1 MNSLDTDY
9 DSEDS
14 EDSMDGDEYEDIIA
28 HVQYVHYSA
37 ADLRRQGLITENA
50 E

>member
-1 MNSLDTDY
+1 MNSLDTDD

-14 EDSMDGDEYEDIIA
+14 EDSMDDDFNEDIIA
-28 HVQYVHYSA
+28 HVQYVQYSIQ
-37 ADLRRQGLITENA
+37 DVRRQELITENA